1 MKMWITG
8 GAVAAVAAATA
19 VGTMTIGHSA
29 PAPVPPRAAA
39 VAPVKA
45 ADASATA
52 LSSYKLSLKGQYQQT
67 TYYCVPASESMS
79 LSTFGI
85 TVGQATLAKK
95 MGTTSSKGTSGAN
108 AVSVVNGYVKSKGY
122 KLTIEKDVAGN
133 PTVLMNRVSYDIGVL
148 HRAPTIG
155 VWMEKLPWNKGKV
168 KGTKIGHAMVVYGY
182 DKAKGTVTV
191 FDPWK
196 ATGGTHTISA
206 KSLAGVLQANGGI
219 HYISRSLL

>member
-1 MKMWITG
+1 MWITG
-8 GAVAAVAAATA
+8 GAVAVVAAATA
-19 VGTMTIGHSA
+19 VGTMTTGKSSPTSIPH
-29 PAPVPPRAAA
+29 RNAA
-39 VAPVKA
+39 VAPATAVN
-45 ADASATA
+45 ASTTA
-52 LSSYKLSLKGQYQQT
+52 LSSSKLSLKGQYQQT
-67 TYYCVPASESMS
+67 TYYCVPASESMT

-85 TVGQATLAKK
+85 KVGQATLAKK

-108 AVSVVNGYVKSKGY
+108 AVSVVNGYLKPKGY
-122 KLTIEKDVAGN
+122 KLTIVKDVAGN
-133 PTVLMNRVSYDIGVL
+133 PTVLMNRASYDIGVL
-148 HRAPTIG
+148 HRAPVIG

-206 KSLAGVLQANGGI
+206 KTLAGALQASGGM